1 VEKLKIFVN
10 DILYV
15 SKKTS
20 TNNKKLLILTSV
32 LLSNL
37 TAAADIGIIVLFTRF
52 FTDGTTY
59 GERFEELLEVLFST
73 KFFLPI
79 LIVLRFVFVYFQN
92 YILKILEL
100 RVQKNLK
107 RYLLSEVFDKSNYSI
122 ADAYFFINTLTGHIG
137 YFYSALASF
146 LNFFI
151 QTLAYLLFLIYSDQR
166 TVITFAFGAIILFL
180 PSRYLILKAREFM
193 HKSYLMDQRSNN
205 EIQKII
211 ENMFVIKIL
220 NKANEELNNFGKTLE
235 SYNRNQ
241 IKNYIYGSFS
251 SFLPSFVTLFV
262 FAILLTIFNLAK
274 TITLDFIGVTL
285 RLFQALGS
293 SATAINRLVNSHVHI
308 EQFHNIDKNKLVS
321 NKDNYIIDE
330 KDSKLSISVQDV
342 NFKYFNN
349 EEYIF
354 ENINLEIEKNT
365 HNIIVGPNGS
375 GKSTLLGLLAGIL
388 YPESGKIFSFEN
400 TFGYIGPV
408 PLIFSETLKYNLLY
422 GNEKNIP
429 DEELIS
435 FCNDFDLFNKIET
448 DTLDQNINNKNLSS
462 GQMQKISFI
471 RAILLKPNVLFLD
484 EATSNLDLN
493 SKEKVFEILKQQN
506 ITIVNSTHDP
516 TSFIEVDKYYR
527 ISIENDKR
535 FIKKFNRGQVN

>member
-1 VEKLKIFVN
+1 MEKLRIFVN

-15 SKKTS
+15 SKKTG

-52 FTDGTTY
+52 FSDGTTY
-59 GERFEELLEVLFST
+59 GERFEEIIDILLST

-79 LIVLRFVFVYFQN
+79 LIIFRFIFVYFQN
-92 YILKILEL
+92 YILKLLEL

-107 RYLLSEVFDKSNYSI
+107 TYLLSEVFDKSNYSI

-193 HKSYLMDQRSNN
+193 HKSYLMDQKSNN

-220 NKANEELNNFGKTLE
+220 NKAKEELNNFGNTLE
-235 SYNRNQ
+235 SYNKNQ
-241 IKNYIYGSFS
+241 IKNYVYGSFS

-262 FAILLTIFNLAK
+262 FSILLTIFNLAK
-274 TITLDFIGVTL
+274 AITLDFIGVTL

-293 SATAINRLVNSHVHI
+293 AATAVNRLVNSHVHI
-308 EQFHNIDKNKLVS
+308 EQFYKIDKNKLVS
-321 NKDNYIIDE
+321 NKENYIFDTN
-330 KDSKLSISVQDV
+330 DSKLSISVKDV

-349 EEYIF
+349 NEYIF
-354 ENINLEIEKNT
+354 ENINFEIEKNT

-388 YPESGKIFSFEN
+388 YPESGKIYSYEKS
-400 TFGYIGPV
+400 FGYIGPV
-408 PLIFSETLKYNLLY
+408 PLIFSDTLKYNLLY
-422 GNEKNIP
+422 GNEKSIS
-429 DEELIS
+429 DEELVS
-435 FCNDFDLFNKIET
+435 FCRDFDLFNKIEI
-448 DTLDQNINNKNLSS
+448 DTLELNINNKSLSS
-462 GQMQKISFI
+462 GQMLKISFI

-484 EATSNLDLN
+484 EATSNLDSD
-493 SKEKVFEILKQQN
+493 SKEKVFEILKQEN

-516 TSFIEVDKYYR
+516 TSFKDVDKHYR
-527 ISIENDKR
+527 ILIKDDKR
-535 FIKKFNRGQVN
+535 LIKKI

>member
-1 VEKLKIFVN
+1 MRKLKIFVN

-15 SKKTS
+15 SKKTG
-20 TNNKKLLILTSV
+20 TNNKKLLILASV

-59 GERFEELLEVLFST
+59 GAGFEDFLDLLFSF
-73 KFFLPI
+73 KLFLPL
-79 LIVLRFVFVYFQN
+79 LIIMRFIFVYFQN

-107 RYLLSEVFDKSNYSI
+107 TYLLSEVFDKSNYSI

-166 TVITFAFGAIILFL
+166 TVITFGIGALILFL
-180 PSRYLILKAREFM
+180 PSRYLILKSREFM
-193 HKSYLMDQRSNN
+193 HKSYLMDQKSNI

-220 NKANEELNNFGKTLE
+220 NKAKEELSNFAQTLE
-235 SYNRNQ
+235 NYNKNQ
-241 IKNYIYGSFS
+241 INNYIYGSFS

-262 FAILLTIFNLAK
+262 FAILLTMFNLAK

-285 RLFQALGS
+285 RLFQALGN
-293 SATAINRLVNSHVHI
+293 SAMAINRLVNSHVHI
-308 EQFHNIDKNKLVS
+308 EQFHNIDMNKMIS
-321 NKDNYIIDE
+321 NKDNFKFE
-330 KDSKLSISVQDV
+330 TRESKSSISAQNV
-342 NFKYFNN
+342 NFKYFNSD
-349 EEYIF
+349 EYIF
-354 ENINLEIEKNT
+354 EDLNIEIEKNT

-388 YPESGKIFSFEN
+388 YPESGKIYSYEES
-400 TFGYIGPV
+400 FGYIGPV
-408 PLIFSETLKYNLLY
+408 PLIFTETLKYNLLY
-422 GNEKNIP
+422 GNESEIL
-429 DEELIS
+429 DEEIINV
-435 FCNDFDLFNKIET
+435 CREFDLFNKIES
-448 DTLDQNINNKNLSS
+448 DTLQLAISNKNLSS

-471 RAILLKPNVLFLD
+471 RAILLNPNVLFLD

-493 SKEKVFEILKQQN
+493 SKKKVFDILKQQN

-516 TSFIEVDKYYR
+516 TSFKEVDNFFR
-527 ISIENDKR
+527 ISIKDDKR
-535 FIKKFNRGQVN
+535 FINKV

>member
-1 VEKLKIFVN
+1 MGKLKIFVN

-15 SKKTS
+15 SKKTG

-52 FTDGTTY
+52 FADGTTY
-59 GERFEELLEVLFST
+59 GARFEDFLELLFSI
-73 KFFLPI
+73 KLFLPL
-79 LIVLRFVFVYFQN
+79 LIIMRFIFVYFQN

-100 RVQKNLK
+100 RVQKNIK
-107 RYLLSEVFDKSNYSI
+107 TYLLSEVFDKSNYSI

-166 TVITFAFGAIILFL
+166 SVITFGVGALILFL

-193 HKSYLMDQRSNN
+193 HKSYLMDQKSNK

-220 NKANEELNNFGKTLE
+220 NKAREELNNFAQTLE
-235 SYNRNQ
+235 NYNKNQ

-262 FAILLTIFNLAK
+262 FAILLTMFNLAK

-293 SATAINRLVNSHVHI
+293 SATAVNRLVNSHVHI
-308 EQFHNIDKNKLVS
+308 EQFHNIDKNKMIS
-321 NKDNYIIDE
+321 NKDNFIFE
-330 KDSKLSISVQDV
+330 VKESKSSISAQNV
-342 NFKYFNN
+342 NFKYFNSDD
-349 EEYIF
+349 YIF
-354 ENINLEIEKNT
+354 EDINIEIEKNT

-388 YPESGKIFSFEN
+388 YPESGKIYSYEE

-422 GNEKNIP
+422 GNENEIL
-429 DEELIS
+429 DEEIIAV
-435 FCNDFDLFNKIET
+435 CREFDLFSKIES
-448 DTLDQNINNKNLSS
+448 DTLQLKISNKNLSS

-484 EATSNLDLN
+484 EATSNLDSD
-493 SKEKVFEILKQQN
+493 SKKKVFDILKQEN

-516 TSFIEVDKYYR
+516 TSFKEVDNFYR
-527 ISIENDKR
+527 ISIKDDKR
-535 FIKKFNRGQVN
+535 FINKV

>member
-15 SKKTS
+15 SKKTG
-20 TNNKKLLILTSV
+20 TNNKKLLILASV

-52 FTDGTTY
+52 FGDGTTY
-59 GERFEELLEVLFST
+59 GARFEDFLELLFSI
-73 KFFLPI
+73 KLFLPL
-79 LIVLRFVFVYFQN
+79 LIIMRFIFVYFQN

-107 RYLLSEVFDKSNYSI
+107 TYLLSEVFDKSNYSI

-166 TVITFAFGAIILFL
+166 TVITFGVGALILFL

-193 HKSYLMDQRSNN
+193 HKSYLMDQKSNK

-220 NKANEELNNFGKTLE
+220 NKAKEELSNFAQTLE
-235 SYNRNQ
+235 NYNKNQ
-241 IKNYIYGSFS
+241 INNYIYGSFS

-262 FAILLTIFNLAK
+262 FAILLTMFNLAK

-293 SATAINRLVNSHVHI
+293 SATAVNRLVNSHVHI
-308 EQFHNIDKNKLVS
+308 EQFYNIDKNKIIS
-321 NKDNYIIDE
+321 NKDNFIFEIKE
-330 KDSKLSISVQDV
+330 SKSSISAQNV
-342 NFKYFNN
+342 NFKYFNSDD
-349 EEYIF
+349 YIF
-354 ENINLEIEKNT
+354 EDINIEIEKNT

-388 YPESGKIFSFEN
+388 YPESGKIYSYEES
-400 TFGYIGPV
+400 FGYIGPV

-422 GNEKNIP
+422 GNESEIF
-429 DEELIS
+429 DEEIIDV
-435 FCNDFDLFNKIET
+435 CREFDLFNKIES
-448 DTLDQNINNKNLSS
+448 DTLQLTISNKNLSS

-471 RAILLKPNVLFLD
+471 RAILLNPNVLFLD

-493 SKEKVFEILKQQN
+493 SKKKVFDILKQQN

-516 TSFIEVDKYYR
+516 TSFKEVDNFFR
-527 ISIENDKR
+527 ISIKGDKR
-535 FIKKFNRGQVN
+535 FINKI

>member
-1 VEKLKIFVN
+1 MGKLKIFVN

-15 SKKTS
+15 SKKTA

-59 GERFEELLEVLFST
+59 GDRFEDFLEIFFSI
-73 KFFLPI
+73 KFFLPL
-79 LIVLRFVFVYFQN
+79 LIVMRFIFVYFQN

-107 RYLLSEVFDKSNYSI
+107 TYLLSEVFDKSNYSI

-166 TVITFAFGAIILFL
+166 TVVTFGIGVLVLFL
-180 PSRYLILKAREFM
+180 PSRYLILKARKFM
-193 HKSYLMDQRSNN
+193 HQSYLMDQKSNN

-211 ENMFVIKIL
+211 ENMYVIKIL
-220 NKANEELNNFGKTLE
+220 NKAKEELSNFAQTLE
-235 SYNRNQ
+235 NYNRNQ
-241 IKNYIYGSFS
+241 INNFIYGSFS

-262 FAILLTIFNLAK
+262 FAILLTMFNLAK

-285 RLFQALGS
+285 RLFQSLGN
-293 SATAINRLVNSHVHI
+293 SATAVNRLVNSHVHI
-308 EQFHNIDKNKLVS
+308 EQFHKIDKNKMIS
-321 NKDNYIIDE
+321 NKDNFILE
-330 KDSKLSISVQDV
+330 VKDSKNSISAHNI

-349 EEYIF
+349 DEYIF
-354 ENINLEIEKNT
+354 KNIDIEIEKNT

-388 YPESGKIFSFEN
+388 YPESGKIYSYEE

-408 PLIFSETLKYNLLY
+408 PLIFSETLKYNLTY
-422 GNEKNIP
+422 GNENEIL
-429 DEELIS
+429 DEEIITI
-435 FCNDFDLFNKIET
+435 CRDFDLFNKVDAET
-448 DTLDQNINNKNLSS
+448 LQHTINNKNLSS
-462 GQMQKISFI
+462 GQMQKIAFI
-471 RAILLKPNVLFLD
+471 RAILLNPDVLFLD
-484 EATSNLDLN
+484 EATSNLDTN
-493 SKEKVFEILKQQN
+493 SKKKVFEILKKKN

-516 TSFIEVDKYYR
+516 TSFEEVSNYFR
-527 ISIENDKR
+527 ISIRDDKR
-535 FIKKFNRGQVN
+535 FIDKV

>member
-1 VEKLKIFVN
+1 MGKLKIFVN

-15 SKKTS
+15 SKKTG
-20 TNNKKLLILTSV
+20 TNNKKLLILASV

-52 FTDGTTY
+52 FADGTTY
-59 GERFEELLEVLFST
+59 GAGFEDFLDLLFSI
-73 KFFLPI
+73 KLFLPF
-79 LIVLRFVFVYFQN
+79 LIIMRFIFVYFQN

-107 RYLLSEVFDKSNYSI
+107 TYLLSEVFDKSNYSI

-166 TVITFAFGAIILFL
+166 TVITFGIGALILFL

-193 HKSYLMDQRSNN
+193 HKSYLMDQKSNK

-220 NKANEELNNFGKTLE
+220 NKAKEELSNFAQTLE
-235 SYNRNQ
+235 NYNKNQ
-241 IKNYIYGSFS
+241 INNYIYGSFS

-262 FAILLTIFNLAK
+262 FAILLTMFNLAK

-285 RLFQALGS
+285 RLFQALGN

-308 EQFHNIDKNKLVS
+308 EQFHNIDKNKMIS
-321 NKDNYIIDE
+321 NKDNFIFE
-330 KDSKLSISVQDV
+330 VRESKSSISAQNV
-342 NFKYFNN
+342 NFKYFNSDD
-349 EEYIF
+349 YIF
-354 ENINLEIEKNT
+354 EDLNIEIEKNT

-388 YPESGKIFSFEN
+388 YPESGKIYSYEES
-400 TFGYIGPV
+400 FGYIGPV

-422 GNEKNIP
+422 GNESEIL
-429 DEELIS
+429 DEEIIAV
-435 FCNDFDLFNKIET
+435 CREFDLFNKIES
-448 DTLDQNINNKNLSS
+448 DTLQLTISNKNLSS
-462 GQMQKISFI
+462 GQMQKVSFI
-471 RAILLKPNVLFLD
+471 RAILLNPNVLFLD

-493 SKEKVFEILKQQN
+493 SKKKVFDILKQQN

-516 TSFIEVDKYYR
+516 TSFKEVDNFFR
-527 ISIENDKR
+527 ISIKDDKR
-535 FIKKFNRGQVN
+535 YINKI

>member
-1 VEKLKIFVN
+1 MGKLKIFVN

-15 SKKTS
+15 SKKTG

-52 FTDGTTY
+52 FADGTTY
-59 GERFEELLEVLFST
+59 GARFEDFLELLFSI
-73 KFFLPI
+73 KLFLPL
-79 LIVLRFVFVYFQN
+79 LIIMRFIFVYFQN

-107 RYLLSEVFDKSNYSI
+107 TYLLSEVFDKSNYSI

-166 TVITFAFGAIILFL
+166 SVITFGVGALILFL

-193 HKSYLMDQRSNN
+193 HKSYLMDQKSNK

-220 NKANEELNNFGKTLE
+220 NKAREELNNFAQTLE
-235 SYNRNQ
+235 NYNKNQ

-262 FAILLTIFNLAK
+262 FAILLTMFNLAK

-293 SATAINRLVNSHVHI
+293 SATAVNRLVNSHVHI
-308 EQFHNIDKNKLVS
+308 EQFHNIDKNKMIS
-321 NKDNYIIDE
+321 NKDNFIFE
-330 KDSKLSISVQDV
+330 VKESKSSISAQNV
-342 NFKYFNN
+342 NFKYFNSDD
-349 EEYIF
+349 YIF
-354 ENINLEIEKNT
+354 EDINIEIEKNT

-388 YPESGKIFSFEN
+388 YPESGKIYSYEE

-422 GNEKNIP
+422 GNENEIL
-429 DEELIS
+429 DEEIIAV
-435 FCNDFDLFNKIET
+435 CREFDLFSKIES
-448 DTLDQNINNKNLSS
+448 DTLQLKISNKNLSS

-484 EATSNLDLN
+484 EATSNLDSD
-493 SKEKVFEILKQQN
+493 SKKKVFEILKQEN

-516 TSFIEVDKYYR
+516 TSFKEVDNFYR
-527 ISIENDKR
+527 ISIKDDKR
-535 FIKKFNRGQVN
+535 FINKV

>member
-1 VEKLKIFVN
+1 MGKLKIFVN

-15 SKKTS
+15 SKKTG

-52 FTDGTTY
+52 FADGTTY
-59 GERFEELLEVLFST
+59 GARFEDFLELLFSI
-73 KFFLPI
+73 KLFLPL
-79 LIVLRFVFVYFQN
+79 LIIMRFIFVYFQN

-107 RYLLSEVFDKSNYSI
+107 TYLLSEVFDKSNYSI

-166 TVITFAFGAIILFL
+166 SVITFGVGALILFL

-193 HKSYLMDQRSNN
+193 HKSYLMDQKSNK

-220 NKANEELNNFGKTLE
+220 NKAREELNNFAQTLE
-235 SYNRNQ
+235 NYNKNQ

-262 FAILLTIFNLAK
+262 FAILLTMFNLAR

-293 SATAINRLVNSHVHI
+293 SATAVNRLVNSHVHI
-308 EQFHNIDKNKLVS
+308 EQFHNIDKNKMIS
-321 NKDNYIIDE
+321 NKDNFIFE
-330 KDSKLSISVQDV
+330 VKELKSSISAQNV
-342 NFKYFNN
+342 NFKYFNSDD
-349 EEYIF
+349 YIF
-354 ENINLEIEKNT
+354 ENINIEIEKNT

-388 YPESGKIFSFEN
+388 YPESGKIYSYEE

-422 GNEKNIP
+422 GNENEIL
-429 DEELIS
+429 DEEIIAV
-435 FCNDFDLFNKIET
+435 CREFDLFSKIES
-448 DTLDQNINNKNLSS
+448 DTLQLKISNKNLSS

-484 EATSNLDLN
+484 EATSNLDSD
-493 SKEKVFEILKQQN
+493 SKKKVFEILKQEN

-516 TSFIEVDKYYR
+516 TSFKEVDNFYR
-527 ISIENDKR
+527 ISIKDDKR
-535 FIKKFNRGQVN
+535 FINKV

>member
-1 VEKLKIFVN
+1 MEKLKIFVN

-15 SKKTS
+15 SKKTG

-37 TAAADIGIIVLFTRF
+37 TAAADIGIIVLFTKF

-59 GERFEELLEVLFST
+59 GDRFENFLELLFSIEL
-73 KFFLPI
+73 FLPF
-79 LIVLRFVFVYFQN
+79 LIIMRFIFVYFQN

-107 RYLLSEVFDKSNYSI
+107 TYLLSEVFDKSNYSI

-151 QTLAYLLFLIYSDQR
+151 QTFAYLLFLIYSDQR
-166 TVITFAFGAIILFL
+166 TFITFGIGAFILFL
-180 PSRYLILKAREFM
+180 PSRYLILKARKFM
-193 HKSYLMDQRSNN
+193 HKSYLMDQKSNN

-220 NKANEELNNFGKTLE
+220 NKAKEELNNFSETLE
-235 SYNRNQ
+235 NYNRNQ
-241 IKNYIYGSFS
+241 IKNYVYGSFS

-262 FAILLTIFNLAK
+262 FAILLTMFNVAR

-285 RLFQALGS
+285 RLFQALGN
-293 SATAINRLVNSHVHI
+293 SATAVNRLVNSHIHI
-308 EQFHNIDKNKLVS
+308 EQFYNIDKNKGSS
-321 NKDNYIIDE
+321 NKDNFILKL
-330 KDSKLSISVQDV
+330 KDSKNSISAHNV

-354 ENINLEIEKNT
+354 EDINIEIEKNT

-375 GKSTLLGLLAGIL
+375 GKSSLLGLLAGIL
-388 YPESGKIFSFEN
+388 YPESGKIYSHEK

-422 GNEKNIP
+422 GNENEIL
-429 DEELIS
+429 DEEIITVCRN
-435 FCNDFDLFNKIET
+435 FNLFTEVET
-448 DTLDQNINNKNLSS
+448 ETLQLTINNKNLSS

-471 RAILLKPNVLFLD
+471 RAILLNPDVLFLD
-484 EATSNLDLN
+484 EATSNLDLD
-493 SKEKVFEILKQQN
+493 SKKKVFDILKQKK
-506 ITIVNSTHDP
+506 ITIIISTPDP
-516 TSFIEVDKYYR
+516 SSFKEVDNYFR
-527 ISIENDKR
+527 ISVKDNKR
-535 FIKKFNRGQVN
+535 FINKV

>member
-1 VEKLKIFVN
+1 MGKLKIFVN

-15 SKKTS
+15 SKKTA

-59 GERFEELLEVLFST
+59 GDRFEDFLEILFSI
-73 KFFLPI
+73 KFFLPL
-79 LIVLRFVFVYFQN
+79 LIVMRFIFVYFQN

-107 RYLLSEVFDKSNYSI
+107 TYLLSEVFDKSNYSI

-166 TVITFAFGAIILFL
+166 TVITFGIGVLVLFL
-180 PSRYLILKAREFM
+180 PSRYLILKARKFM
-193 HKSYLMDQRSNN
+193 HQSYLLDQKSNN

-211 ENMFVIKIL
+211 ENMYVIKIL
-220 NKANEELNNFGKTLE
+220 NKAKEELSNFAQTLE
-235 SYNRNQ
+235 NYNRNQ
-241 IKNYIYGSFS
+241 INNFIYGSFS

-262 FAILLTIFNLAK
+262 FAILLTMFNIAK

-285 RLFQALGS
+285 RLFQSLGN
-293 SATAINRLVNSHVHI
+293 SATAVNRLVNSHVHI
-308 EQFHNIDKNKLVS
+308 EQFHKIDKNKMIS
-321 NKDNYIIDE
+321 NKDNFIFE
-330 KDSKLSISVQDV
+330 VKDSNNSISAENI

-349 EEYIF
+349 DEYIF
-354 ENINLEIEKNT
+354 KNIYIEIEKNT

-388 YPESGKIFSFEN
+388 YPESGKIYSYEE

-408 PLIFSETLKYNLLY
+408 PLIFSETLKYNLTY
-422 GNEKNIP
+422 GNKNEIL
-429 DEELIS
+429 DEEIIKI
-435 FCNDFDLFNKIET
+435 CRDFDLFNEVEAET
-448 DTLDQNINNKNLSS
+448 LQLTINNKNLSS
-462 GQMQKISFI
+462 GQMQKIAFI
-471 RAILLKPNVLFLD
+471 RAILLNPDVLFLD
-484 EATSNLDLN
+484 EATSNLDTN
-493 SKEKVFEILKQQN
+493 SKKKVFEILKKKN

-516 TSFIEVDKYYR
+516 TSFEEVSNYFR
-527 ISIENDKR
+527 ISIRDNKR
-535 FIKKFNRGQVN
+535 FIDKV

>member
-1 VEKLKIFVN
+1 MGKLKIFVN

-15 SKKTS
+15 SKKTG
-20 TNNKKLLILTSV
+20 TNNKKLLILASV

-52 FTDGTTY
+52 FADGTTY
-59 GERFEELLEVLFST
+59 GARFEDFLELLFSI
-73 KFFLPI
+73 KLFLPL
-79 LIVLRFVFVYFQN
+79 LIIMRFIFVYFQN

-107 RYLLSEVFDKSNYSI
+107 TYLLSEVFDKSNYSI

-166 TVITFAFGAIILFL
+166 TVITFGVGALILFL

-193 HKSYLMDQRSNN
+193 HKSYLMDQKSNK

-220 NKANEELNNFGKTLE
+220 NKAKEELSNFAQTLE
-235 SYNRNQ
+235 NYNKNQ
-241 IKNYIYGSFS
+241 INNYIYGSFS

-262 FAILLTIFNLAK
+262 FAILLTMFNLAK

-293 SATAINRLVNSHVHI
+293 SATAVNRLVNSHVHI
-308 EQFHNIDKNKLVS
+308 EQFHNIDKNKMIS
-321 NKDNYIIDE
+321 NKDNFIFEIKE
-330 KDSKLSISVQDV
+330 SKSSISAQNV
-342 NFKYFNN
+342 NFKYFNSDD
-349 EEYIF
+349 YIF
-354 ENINLEIEKNT
+354 EDINIEIEKNT

-388 YPESGKIFSFEN
+388 YPESGKIYSYEE

-422 GNEKNIP
+422 GNENEIL
-429 DEELIS
+429 DEEIIAV
-435 FCNDFDLFNKIET
+435 CREFDLFSKIES
-448 DTLDQNINNKNLSS
+448 DTLQLTISNKNLSS

-471 RAILLKPNVLFLD
+471 RAILLNPNVLFLD
-484 EATSNLDLN
+484 EATSNLDSN
-493 SKEKVFEILKQQN
+493 SKKKVFDILKQEN

-516 TSFIEVDKYYR
+516 TSFKEVDNFYR
-527 ISIENDKR
+527 ISIKDDKR
-535 FIKKFNRGQVN
+535 FINKVYKKS

>member
-1 VEKLKIFVN
+1 MGKLKIFVN

-15 SKKTS
+15 SKKTG

-52 FTDGTTY
+52 FADGTTY
-59 GERFEELLEVLFST
+59 GARFEDFLELLFSI
-73 KFFLPI
+73 KLFLPL
-79 LIVLRFVFVYFQN
+79 LIIMRFIFVYFQN

-107 RYLLSEVFDKSNYSI
+107 TYLLSEVFDKSNYSI

-166 TVITFAFGAIILFL
+166 SVITFGVGALILFL

-193 HKSYLMDQRSNN
+193 HKSYLMDQKSNK

-220 NKANEELNNFGKTLE
+220 NKAREELNNFAQTLE
-235 SYNRNQ
+235 NYNKNQ

-262 FAILLTIFNLAK
+262 FAILLTMFNLAK

-293 SATAINRLVNSHVHI
+293 SATAVNRLVNSHVHI
-308 EQFHNIDKNKLVS
+308 EQFHNIDKNKMIS
-321 NKDNYIIDE
+321 NKDNFIFE
-330 KDSKLSISVQDV
+330 VKESKSSISAQNV
-342 NFKYFNN
+342 NFKYFNSDD
-349 EEYIF
+349 YIF
-354 ENINLEIEKNT
+354 EDINIEIEKNT

-388 YPESGKIFSFEN
+388 YPESGKIYSYEE

-422 GNEKNIP
+422 GNENEIL
-429 DEELIS
+429 DEEIIAV
-435 FCNDFDLFNKIET
+435 CREFDLFSKIES
-448 DTLDQNINNKNLSS
+448 DTLQLKISNKNLSS

-484 EATSNLDLN
+484 EATSNLDSD
-493 SKEKVFEILKQQN
+493 SKKKVFDILKQEN

-516 TSFIEVDKYYR
+516 TSFKEVDNFYR
-527 ISIENDKR
+527 ISIKDDKR
-535 FIKKFNRGQVN
+535 FINKV

>member
-1 VEKLKIFVN
+1 MGKLKIFVN

-15 SKKTS
+15 SKKTG
-20 TNNKKLLILTSV
+20 TNNKKLLILASV

-52 FTDGTTY
+52 FADGTTY
-59 GERFEELLEVLFST
+59 GARFEDFLELLFSI
-73 KFFLPI
+73 KLFLPL
-79 LIVLRFVFVYFQN
+79 LIIMRFIFVYFQN

-107 RYLLSEVFDKSNYSI
+107 TYLLSEVFDKSNYSI

-166 TVITFAFGAIILFL
+166 TVITFGVGALILFL

-193 HKSYLMDQRSNN
+193 HKSYLMDQKSNK

-220 NKANEELNNFGKTLE
+220 NKAKEELSNFAQTLE
-235 SYNRNQ
+235 NYNKNQ
-241 IKNYIYGSFS
+241 INNYIYGSFS

-262 FAILLTIFNLAK
+262 FAILLTMFNLAK

-293 SATAINRLVNSHVHI
+293 SATAVNRLVNSHVHI
-308 EQFHNIDKNKLVS
+308 EQFHNIDKNKMIS
-321 NKDNYIIDE
+321 NKDNFIFEIKE
-330 KDSKLSISVQDV
+330 SKSSISAQNV
-342 NFKYFNN
+342 NFKYFNSDD
-349 EEYIF
+349 YIF
-354 ENINLEIEKNT
+354 EDINIEIEKNT

-388 YPESGKIFSFEN
+388 YPESGKIYSYEE

-422 GNEKNIP
+422 GNENEIL
-429 DEELIS
+429 DEEIIAV
-435 FCNDFDLFNKIET
+435 CREFDLFSKIES
-448 DTLDQNINNKNLSS
+448 DTLQLTISNKNLSS

-471 RAILLKPNVLFLD
+471 RAILLNPNVLFLD
-484 EATSNLDLN
+484 EATSNLDSN
-493 SKEKVFEILKQQN
+493 SKKKVFDILKQEN

-516 TSFIEVDKYYR
+516 TSFKEVDNFYR
-527 ISIENDKR
+527 ISIKDDKR
-535 FIKKFNRGQVN
+535 FINKV

>member
-1 VEKLKIFVN
+1 VGKLKIFVN

-15 SKKTS
+15 SKKTG

-52 FTDGTTY
+52 FADGTTY
-59 GERFEELLEVLFST
+59 GARFEDFLELLFSI
-73 KFFLPI
+73 KLFLPL
-79 LIVLRFVFVYFQN
+79 LIIMRFIFVYFQN

-107 RYLLSEVFDKSNYSI
+107 TYLLSEVFDKSNYSI

-166 TVITFAFGAIILFL
+166 SVITFGVGALILFL

-193 HKSYLMDQRSNN
+193 HKSYLMDQKSNK

-220 NKANEELNNFGKTLE
+220 NKAREELNNFAQTLE
-235 SYNRNQ
+235 NYNKNQ

-262 FAILLTIFNLAK
+262 FAILLTMFNLAR

-293 SATAINRLVNSHVHI
+293 SATAVNRLVNSHVHI
-308 EQFHNIDKNKLVS
+308 EQFHNIDKNKMIS
-321 NKDNYIIDE
+321 NKDNFIFE
-330 KDSKLSISVQDV
+330 VKELKSSISAQNV
-342 NFKYFNN
+342 NFKYFNSDD
-349 EEYIF
+349 YIF
-354 ENINLEIEKNT
+354 ENINIEIEKNT

-388 YPESGKIFSFEN
+388 YPESGKIYSYEE

-422 GNEKNIP
+422 GNENEIL
-429 DEELIS
+429 DEEIIAV
-435 FCNDFDLFNKIET
+435 CREFDLFSKIES
-448 DTLDQNINNKNLSS
+448 DTLQLKISNKNLSS

-484 EATSNLDLN
+484 EATSNLDSD
-493 SKEKVFEILKQQN
+493 SKKKVFEILKQEN

-516 TSFIEVDKYYR
+516 TSFKEVDNFYR
-527 ISIENDKR
+527 ISIKDDKR
-535 FIKKFNRGQVN
+535 FINKV

>member
-1 VEKLKIFVN
+1 VGKLKIFVN

-15 SKKTS
+15 SKKTG
-20 TNNKKLLILTSV
+20 TNNKKLLILASV

-52 FTDGTTY
+52 FADGTTY
-59 GERFEELLEVLFST
+59 GARFEDFLELLFSI
-73 KFFLPI
+73 KLFLPL
-79 LIVLRFVFVYFQN
+79 LIIMRFIFVYFQN

-107 RYLLSEVFDKSNYSI
+107 TYLLSEVFDKSNYSI

-166 TVITFAFGAIILFL
+166 TVITFGVGALILFL

-193 HKSYLMDQRSNN
+193 HKSYLMDQKSNK

-220 NKANEELNNFGKTLE
+220 NKAKEELSNFAQTLE
-235 SYNRNQ
+235 NYNKNQ
-241 IKNYIYGSFS
+241 INNYIYGSFS

-262 FAILLTIFNLAK
+262 FAILLTMFNLAK

-293 SATAINRLVNSHVHI
+293 SATAVNRLVNSHVHI
-308 EQFHNIDKNKLVS
+308 EQFHNIDKNKMIS
-321 NKDNYIIDE
+321 NKDNFIFEIKE
-330 KDSKLSISVQDV
+330 SKSSISAQNV
-342 NFKYFNN
+342 NFKYFNSDD
-349 EEYIF
+349 YIF
-354 ENINLEIEKNT
+354 EDINIEIEKNT

-388 YPESGKIFSFEN
+388 YPESGKIYSYEE

-422 GNEKNIP
+422 GNENEIL
-429 DEELIS
+429 DEEIIAVCRE
-435 FCNDFDLFNKIET
+435 FELFSKIES
-448 DTLDQNINNKNLSS
+448 DTLQLTISNKNLSS

-471 RAILLKPNVLFLD
+471 RAILLNPNVLFLD
-484 EATSNLDLN
+484 EATSNLDSN
-493 SKEKVFEILKQQN
+493 SKKKVFDILKKEN

-516 TSFIEVDKYYR
+516 TSFKEVDNFFR
-527 ISIENDKR
+527 ISIKDDKR
-535 FIKKFNRGQVN
+535 FINKA

>member
-1 VEKLKIFVN
+1 VRKLKIFIN

-15 SKKTS
+15 SKKTG
-20 TNNKKLLILTSV
+20 TNNKKLLILASV

-37 TAAADIGIIVLFTRF
+37 NAAADIGIIILFTKF
-52 FTDGTTY
+52 FSDSATY
-59 GERFEELLEVLFST
+59 GAIFEEVLDLFFSI
-73 KFFLPI
+73 KFFLPL
-79 LIVLRFVFVYFQN
+79 LIVSRFVFVYFQN

-107 RYLLSEVFDKSNYSI
+107 TYLLSEVFDKSNYSI

-151 QTLAYLLFLIYSDQR
+151 QTLAYLIFLIYSDQR
-166 TVITFAFGAIILFL
+166 TVITFGIGALILFL
-180 PSRYLILKAREFM
+180 PSRLLILKAREFM
-193 HKSYLMDQRSNN
+193 HKSYLMDQKSNK

-220 NKANEELNNFGKTLE
+220 NKTKDELNNFTQTLE
-235 SYNRNQ
+235 NYNKNQ

-262 FAILLTIFNLAK
+262 FAILLTMFNLAK

-308 EQFHNIDKNKLVS
+308 EQFYKIDNNRMIS
-321 NKDNYIIDE
+321 NKDNFIFTL
-330 KDSKLSISVQDV
+330 KQSKSSISAQKV
-342 NFKYFNN
+342 NFKYFNSD
-349 EEYIF
+349 EYIF
-354 ENINLEIEKNT
+354 EDLNIEIEKNT

-375 GKSTLLGLLAGIL
+375 GKSTLMGLLAGIL
-388 YPESGKIFSFEN
+388 YPESGKIYSYEE
-400 TFGYIGPV
+400 TYGYIGPV

-422 GNEKNIP
+422 GNENKIL
-429 DEELIS
+429 DEEIIS
-435 FCNDFDLFNKIET
+435 LCRDFDLFNKFES
-448 DTLDQNINNKNLSS
+448 DTLQLKINNKNLSS

-471 RAILLKPNVLFLD
+471 RAVLLNPNVLFLD
-484 EATSNLDLN
+484 EATSNLDYN
-493 SKEKVFEILKQQN
+493 SKKKVFDILKQQN

-516 TSFIEVDKYYR
+516 SSFKDVDNIFR
-527 ISIENDKR
+527 ISIKDDKR
-535 FIKKFNRGQVN
+535 FISKV

>member
-1 VEKLKIFVN
+1 MRKLKIFVK
-10 DILYV
+10 DIIYV
-15 SKKTS
+15 SKKTG
-20 TNNKKLLILTSV
+20 TNNKKLLILASV

-52 FTDGTTY
+52 FADGSTY
-59 GERFEELLEVLFST
+59 GAGFEDFLDLLFSI
-73 KFFLPI
+73 KLFLPL
-79 LIVLRFVFVYFQN
+79 LIIMRFIFVYFQN

-107 RYLLSEVFDKSNYSI
+107 TYLLSEVFDKSNYSI

-166 TVITFAFGAIILFL
+166 TVITFGIGALILFL

-193 HKSYLMDQRSNN
+193 HKSYLMDQKSNK

-220 NKANEELNNFGKTLE
+220 NKAKDELSNFAQTLE
-235 SYNRNQ
+235 NYNNNQ
-241 IKNYIYGSFS
+241 INNYIYGSFS

-262 FAILLTIFNLAK
+262 FAILLTMFNLSK

-285 RLFQALGS
+285 RLFQALGN

-308 EQFHNIDKNKLVS
+308 EQFHNIEMNKMIS
-321 NKDNYIIDE
+321 NKDNFIFE
-330 KDSKLSISVQDV
+330 ARESKSSISVQNV
-342 NFKYFNN
+342 NFKYFNSDD
-349 EEYIF
+349 YIF
-354 ENINLEIEKNT
+354 EDLNIEIEKNT

-388 YPESGKIFSFEN
+388 YPESGKIYSYEES
-400 TFGYIGPV
+400 FGYIGPV
-408 PLIFSETLKYNLLY
+408 PLIFTETLKYNLLY
-422 GNEKNIP
+422 GNESKIL
-429 DEELIS
+429 DEEIINVCRE
-435 FCNDFDLFNKIET
+435 FNLFNKIES
-448 DTLDQNINNKNLSS
+448 DTLQLTISNKNLSS

-471 RAILLKPNVLFLD
+471 RAILLNPNVLFLD
-484 EATSNLDLN
+484 EATSNLDSN
-493 SKEKVFEILKQQN
+493 SKKKVFDILKQQK

-516 TSFIEVDKYYR
+516 TSFKDVDNFFR
-527 ISIENDKR
+527 ISINDDKR
-535 FIKKFNRGQVN
+535 FINNV

>member
-1 VEKLKIFVN
+1 MGKLKIFVN

-15 SKKTS
+15 SKKTA

-59 GERFEELLEVLFST
+59 GDRFEDFLETLFSI
-73 KFFLPI
+73 KFFLPL
-79 LIVLRFVFVYFQN
+79 LIVMRFIFVYFQN

-107 RYLLSEVFDKSNYSI
+107 TYLLSEVFDKSNYSI

-166 TVITFAFGAIILFL
+166 TVITFGIGVLVLFL
-180 PSRYLILKAREFM
+180 PSRYLILKARKFM
-193 HKSYLMDQRSNN
+193 HQSYLLDQKSNN

-211 ENMFVIKIL
+211 ENMYVIKIL
-220 NKANEELNNFGKTLE
+220 NKAKEELSNFAQTLE
-235 SYNRNQ
+235 NYNRNQ
-241 IKNYIYGSFS
+241 INNFIYGSFS

-262 FAILLTIFNLAK
+262 FAILLTMFNLAK

-285 RLFQALGS
+285 RLFQSLGN
-293 SATAINRLVNSHVHI
+293 SATAVNRLVNSHVHI
-308 EQFHNIDKNKLVS
+308 EQFHKIDKNKMIS
-321 NKDNYIIDE
+321 NKDNFIFE
-330 KDSKLSISVQDV
+330 VKDSKNSISAENI

-349 EEYIF
+349 DEYIF
-354 ENINLEIEKNT
+354 KNIYIEIEKNT

-388 YPESGKIFSFEN
+388 YPESGKIYSYEE

-408 PLIFSETLKYNLLY
+408 PLIFSETLKYNLTY
-422 GNEKNIP
+422 GNKNEIL
-429 DEELIS
+429 DEEIIKI
-435 FCNDFDLFNKIET
+435 CRDFDLFNEVEAET
-448 DTLDQNINNKNLSS
+448 LQLTINNKNLSS
-462 GQMQKISFI
+462 GQMQKIAFI
-471 RAILLKPNVLFLD
+471 RAILLNPDVLFLD
-484 EATSNLDLN
+484 EATSNLDTN
-493 SKEKVFEILKQQN
+493 SKKKVFEMLKKKN

-516 TSFIEVDKYYR
+516 TSFEEVSNYFR
-527 ISIENDKR
+527 ISIRDNKR
-535 FIKKFNRGQVN
+535 FIDKV

>member
-1 VEKLKIFVN
+1 MGKLKIFVN

-15 SKKTS
+15 SKKTA

-59 GERFEELLEVLFST
+59 GDRFEDFLETLFSI
-73 KFFLPI
+73 KFFLPL
-79 LIVLRFVFVYFQN
+79 LIVMRFIFVYFQN

-107 RYLLSEVFDKSNYSI
+107 TYLLSEVFDKSNYSI

-166 TVITFAFGAIILFL
+166 TVITFGIGVLVLFL
-180 PSRYLILKAREFM
+180 PSRYLILKARKFM
-193 HKSYLMDQRSNN
+193 HQSYLMDQKSNN

-211 ENMFVIKIL
+211 ENMYVIKIL
-220 NKANEELNNFGKTLE
+220 NKAKEELSNFAQTLE
-235 SYNRNQ
+235 NYNRNQ
-241 IKNYIYGSFS
+241 INNFIYGSFS

-262 FAILLTIFNLAK
+262 FAILLTMFNLAK

-285 RLFQALGS
+285 RLFQSLGN
-293 SATAINRLVNSHVHI
+293 SATAVNRLVNSHVHI
-308 EQFHNIDKNKLVS
+308 EQFHKIDKNKMIS
-321 NKDNYIIDE
+321 NKDNFIFE
-330 KDSKLSISVQDV
+330 VKDSNNSISAENI

-349 EEYIF
+349 DEYIF
-354 ENINLEIEKNT
+354 KNIYIEIEKNT

-388 YPESGKIFSFEN
+388 YPESGKIYSYEE

-408 PLIFSETLKYNLLY
+408 PLIFSETLKYNLTY
-422 GNEKNIP
+422 GNKNEIL
-429 DEELIS
+429 DEEIIKI
-435 FCNDFDLFNKIET
+435 CRDFDLFNEVEAET
-448 DTLDQNINNKNLSS
+448 LQLTINNKNLSS
-462 GQMQKISFI
+462 GQMQKIAFI
-471 RAILLKPNVLFLD
+471 RAILLNPDVLFLD
-484 EATSNLDLN
+484 EATSNLDTN
-493 SKEKVFEILKQQN
+493 SKKKVFEILKKKN

-516 TSFIEVDKYYR
+516 TSFEEVSNYFR
-527 ISIENDKR
+527 ISIRDNKR
-535 FIKKFNRGQVN
+535 FIDKV

>member
-1 VEKLKIFVN
+1 MGKLKIFVN

-15 SKKTS
+15 SKKTA

-59 GERFEELLEVLFST
+59 GDRFEDFLEILFSI
-73 KFFLPI
+73 KFFLPL
-79 LIVLRFVFVYFQN
+79 LIVMRFIFVYFQN

-107 RYLLSEVFDKSNYSI
+107 TYLLSEVFDKSNYSI

-166 TVITFAFGAIILFL
+166 TVITFGIGVLVLFL
-180 PSRYLILKAREFM
+180 PSRYLILKARKFM
-193 HKSYLMDQRSNN
+193 HQSYLLDQKSNN

-211 ENMFVIKIL
+211 ENMYVIKIL
-220 NKANEELNNFGKTLE
+220 NKAKEELSNFAQTLE
-235 SYNRNQ
+235 NYNRNQ
-241 IKNYIYGSFS
+241 INNFIYGSFS

-262 FAILLTIFNLAK
+262 FAILLTMFNLAK

-285 RLFQALGS
+285 RLFQSLGN
-293 SATAINRLVNSHVHI
+293 SATAVNRLVNSHVHI
-308 EQFHNIDKNKLVS
+308 EQFHKIDKNKMIS
-321 NKDNYIIDE
+321 NKDNFIFE
-330 KDSKLSISVQDV
+330 VKDSNNSISAENI

-349 EEYIF
+349 DEYIF
-354 ENINLEIEKNT
+354 KNIYIEIEKNT

-388 YPESGKIFSFEN
+388 YPESGKIYSYEE

-408 PLIFSETLKYNLLY
+408 PLIFSETLKYNLTY
-422 GNEKNIP
+422 GNKNEIL
-429 DEELIS
+429 DEEIIKI
-435 FCNDFDLFNKIET
+435 CRDFDLFNEVEAET
-448 DTLDQNINNKNLSS
+448 LQLTINNKNLSS
-462 GQMQKISFI
+462 GQMQKIAFI
-471 RAILLKPNVLFLD
+471 RAILLNPDVLFLD
-484 EATSNLDLN
+484 EATSNLDTN
-493 SKEKVFEILKQQN
+493 SKKKVFEILKKKN

-516 TSFIEVDKYYR
+516 TSFEEVSNYFR
-527 ISIENDKR
+527 ISIRDNKR
-535 FIKKFNRGQVN
+535 FIDKV

>member
-1 VEKLKIFVN
+1 MEKLRIFVN

-15 SKKTS
+15 SKKTG

-52 FTDGTTY
+52 FSDGTTY
-59 GERFEELLEVLFST
+59 GERFEEIIDILLST

-79 LIVLRFVFVYFQN
+79 LIIFRFIFVYFQN
-92 YILKILEL
+92 YILKLLEL

-107 RYLLSEVFDKSNYSI
+107 TYLLSEVFDKSNYSI

-193 HKSYLMDQRSNN
+193 HKSYLMDQKSNN

-220 NKANEELNNFGKTLE
+220 NKAKEELNNFGNTLE
-235 SYNRNQ
+235 SYNKNQ
-241 IKNYIYGSFS
+241 IKNYVYGSFS

-262 FAILLTIFNLAK
+262 FSILLTIFNLAK
-274 TITLDFIGVTL
+274 AITLDFIGVTL

-293 SATAINRLVNSHVHI
+293 AATAVNRLVNSHVHI
-308 EQFHNIDKNKLVS
+308 EQFYKIDKNKLVS
-321 NKDNYIIDE
+321 NKENYIFDTN
-330 KDSKLSISVQDV
+330 DSKLSISVKDV

-349 EEYIF
+349 NEYIF
-354 ENINLEIEKNT
+354 ENINFEIEKNT

-388 YPESGKIFSFEN
+388 YPESGKIYSYEKS
-400 TFGYIGPV
+400 FGYIGPV
-408 PLIFSETLKYNLLY
+408 PLIFSDTLKYNLLY
-422 GNEKNIP
+422 GNEKSIS
-429 DEELIS
+429 DEELVS
-435 FCNDFDLFNKIET
+435 FCRDFDLFNNIEI
-448 DTLDQNINNKNLSS
+448 DTLELNINNKSLSS

-484 EATSNLDLN
+484 EATSNLDSD
-493 SKEKVFEILKQQN
+493 SKEKVFEILKQEN

-516 TSFIEVDKYYR
+516 TSFKDVDKHYR
-527 ISIENDKR
+527 ILIKDDKR
-535 FIKKFNRGQVN
+535 LIKKI

>member
-1 VEKLKIFVN
+1 MRKLKIFVK
-10 DILYV
+10 DIIYV
-15 SKKTS
+15 SKKTG
-20 TNNKKLLILTSV
+20 TNNKKLLILASV

-52 FTDGTTY
+52 FADGSTY
-59 GERFEELLEVLFST
+59 GAGFEDFLDLLFSI
-73 KFFLPI
+73 KLFLPL
-79 LIVLRFVFVYFQN
+79 LIIMRFIFVYFQN

-107 RYLLSEVFDKSNYSI
+107 TYLLSEVFDKSNYSI

-166 TVITFAFGAIILFL
+166 TVITFGIGALILFL

-193 HKSYLMDQRSNN
+193 HKSYLMDQKSNI

-220 NKANEELNNFGKTLE
+220 NKAKDELSNFAQTLE
-235 SYNRNQ
+235 NYNNNQ
-241 IKNYIYGSFS
+241 INNYIYGSFS

-262 FAILLTIFNLAK
+262 FAILLTMFNLSK

-285 RLFQALGS
+285 RLFQALGN

-308 EQFHNIDKNKLVS
+308 EQFHNIEMNKMIS
-321 NKDNYIIDE
+321 NKDNFIFE
-330 KDSKLSISVQDV
+330 ARESKSSISVQNV
-342 NFKYFNN
+342 NFKYFNSDD
-349 EEYIF
+349 YIF
-354 ENINLEIEKNT
+354 EDLNIEIEKNT

-388 YPESGKIFSFEN
+388 YPESGKIYSYEES
-400 TFGYIGPV
+400 FGYIGPV
-408 PLIFSETLKYNLLY
+408 PLIFTETLKYNLLY
-422 GNEKNIP
+422 GNESKIL
-429 DEELIS
+429 DEEIINVCRE
-435 FCNDFDLFNKIET
+435 FNLFNKIES
-448 DTLDQNINNKNLSS
+448 DTLQLTISNKNLSS

-471 RAILLKPNVLFLD
+471 RAILLNPNVLFLD
-484 EATSNLDLN
+484 EATSNLDSN
-493 SKEKVFEILKQQN
+493 SKKKVFDILKQQK

-516 TSFIEVDKYYR
+516 TSFKDVDNFFR
-527 ISIENDKR
+527 ISINDDKR
-535 FIKKFNRGQVN
+535 FINNV